1 MLAVIIDWI
10 DPGYNPSSYL
20 SVCGKAKGLI
30 GRRISSARS
39 PVLTY
44 PLRDLLHGPAV
55 IDERYVTP
63 RRTNLFPWQ
72 NHMNNYQRKRESNP
86 TRGKEVTVVITTVV
100 MYVCMYGRWAVGP
113 PRESPIPRDLAVD
126 GQVRSKW
133 KRICRMWDALL
144 IDWVIGWLID
154 WLLLPRFP
162 APGSVTPSETWRQ
175 LRSWTS
181 SVIYIAHLK
190 QRNCAMYGYDISEDL
205 RSTIP
210 QFRST
215 IPIIKLSKSAPS

>member
-100 MYVCMYGRWAVGP
+100 MYVCMYVWAVGGGS
-113 PRESPIPRDLAVD
+113 SPWIADSEGLSGGRTSAK
-126 GQVRSKW
+126 QVETNLSDVR
-133 KRICRMWDALL
+133 C
-144 IDWVIGWLID
+144 VID
-154 WLLLPRFP
+154 WLSDWLVDWLIAVAAFPGARFRH
-162 APGSVTPSETWRQ
+162 AEWNLTTVKELNLVCHLYSALKTKELRHVRIWHKWR
-175 LRSWTS
+175 L
-181 SVIYIAHLK
+181 AKH
-190 QRNCAMYGYDISEDL
+190 N
-205 RSTIP
+205 STIP
-210 QFRST
+210 KHNSNYKT
-215 IPIIKLSKSAPS
+215 V